1 MAVDRGEPDDSEG
14 VRPEHAHAEEGSP
27 DEGSADEYLRED
39 GEAADD
45 RAERAWAELAWTE
58 RAEARVD
65 AWLAGPSAEPGD
77 ASAAGEDRPDLLTGV
92 RRDAEGFDFTRRLLE
107 SIAGEGDPFAAALA
121 LREASRQLPPS
132 LPARDRLAVRAGG
145 LASLGLPWAVLP
157 VARRWLR
164 DRVAHLVLSVRT
176 PDETKRE
183 GRLGELREAL
193 AAGGKAGFTT
203 VLLSAG
209 DPVLGPAGVEVELAR
224 LAGLAAEPSVTHLAV
239 DPARIAP
246 GGDWSLDADAEAAA
260 LALRPVL
267 EAARDHGTVLVFAP
281 SDFRGARLV
290 PEILVRALADP
301 ALDGLGVGAQ
311 LLAELPESRAIA
323 ERLIRWAGQRVAE
336 GGAPLELA
344 VVVGGIT
351 ARERIASVL
360 SGLPVPTLDT
370 RAEQAAQWLRLVGLV
385 LDAPSGTV
393 APVAASEDPHL
404 LAAAVELAEARGLG
418 DDLAVQLR
426 AGTASALADA
436 LVREGRT
443 VRLLLPLVPPREF
456 AGAVELL
463 LALAAEAADP
473 ESALARSAELVGAVR
488 TEAGDEEQEPED
500 PLAPAALVAERAAF
514 RTAAALSATP
524 FPTSHRVQL
533 RAREWDPSE
542 RDSALFYRPPADP
555 ERLDTGGL
563 TAAVLGLSRVE
574 TGEIAVAPAGPPLR
588 VPVVSASGFANEPD
602 TDAVPAENRAW
613 VRRLLERA
621 AASRAA
627 ASAAAPA
634 AEDADPAPI
643 VDRALAAAEPW
654 RAQAPRERAVR
665 LRRLALGAAA
675 ARDRLF
681 EAIAVETGDPVP
693 VIDAAVNGAIDAARY
708 LGQLAEGI
716 GAVRGADFRPD
727 RLALVVAE
735 AGVPLEERAEAV
747 LAALAA
753 GSAVVL
759 AVDPGLI
766 GSSVALV
773 EEWQAAGLPAGL
785 VGLIPGVG
793 DEAAALAADPRVD
806 RALVLGNRDTAL
818 GLIRRRPD
826 LRVEG
831 RFRAPGTVLVS
842 PTADPAAA
850 AEDAVRSAFGTGA
863 GSARS
868 ARVLIVFGSAARS
881 RRFRQRLA
889 DAVRAIRPGDTAA
902 PSDGDPLAFGIGPL
916 PQPPGEAGLRALT
929 ELDSGEEWLVQP
941 ECLDGGVGEGES
953 SGGGGRLWRPGVRTG
968 LRRDARF
975 WRDAVGMPVIGVITA
990 RTLDE
995 ALELQ
1000 RELGGGGVAALHAGA
1015 PEELIPWLERTHA
1028 ASLVVGRP
1036 TGPERIERLPGG
1048 GWGDAG
1054 MGVQTLAGGPSRL
1067 VTLGSWE
1074 LREGTP
1080 SGTLHLRGLD
1090 PEVQVLIEAAQQML
1104 DYESFD
1110 RVRRA
1115 ALSDA
1120 LSWRTTL
1127 GRVHDEIGLGVER
1140 NLLRRWPAAT
1150 QIRLA
1155 ERAPLAALVRVLAAA
1170 LLVRAPVTVSTGA
1183 VLPRGLADFLASQGI
1198 PVSLERDDDWLERIA
1213 VEASAAGSDGGS
1225 GGGSGSGPGQGPA
1238 LESRVR
1244 LIGGDAV
1251 RTAEWLGGQ
1260 SRVAVWA
1267 EPVTMAGPV
1276 ELLAFL
1282 REQSISITVHRYGLL
1297 APPAGL
1303 EEWIAELDERSAPGA

>member
-1 MAVDRGEPDDSEG
+1 MTDRRGW
-14 VRPEHAHAEEGSP
+14 
-27 DEGSADEYLRED
+27 AD
-39 GEAADD
+39 
-45 RAERAWAELAWTE
+45 
-58 RAEARVD
+58 RAEAR
-65 AWLAGPSAEPGD
+65 AAEWLALIAGGSGGPRDP
-77 ASAAGEDRPDLLTGV
+77 AATGAPPAPAAPRTEDGRRADGRPDLLAGV

-107 SIAGEGDPFAAALA
+107 SVAGEGDPFAAALA

-132 LPARDRLAVRAGG
+132 LPARDRFAVRAGG

-164 DRVAHLVLSVRT
+164 DRVSHLVLSART
-176 PDETKRE
+176 PDEAARE

-193 AAGGKAGFTT
+193 AANGAAGLTT

-209 DPVLGPAGVEVELAR
+209 DPVLGPAGAETELAR
-224 LAGLAAEPSVTHLAV
+224 LAALAAEPSVTHLAV

-246 GGDWSLDADAEAAA
+246 GGDWSFDADAEAAA

-290 PEILVRALADP
+290 PEIVARSLADP
-301 ALDGLGVGAQ
+301 ALDGARIGAQ
-311 LLAELPESRAIA
+311 LLAELPESRDIA
-323 ERLIRWAGQRVAE
+323 ERLIRWARARTAE
-336 GGAPLELA
+336 GGEPLELT
-344 VVVGGIT
+344 VVFGGIA
-351 ARERIASVL
+351 ARERVASVL
-360 SGLPVPTLDT
+360 SGLPVPTLDDRT
-370 RAEQAAQWLRLVGLV
+370 EQAAQWLRLIGLV
-385 LDAPSGTV
+385 LDAAATEADGEGGSAPAPV
-393 APVAASEDPHL
+393 VPVAASEDPHL
-404 LAAAVELAEARGLG
+404 LAAACELAALRGLG
-418 DDLAVQLR
+418 GALALQLR
-426 AGTASALADA
+426 AGTATALAA
-436 LVREGRT
+436 VLAGAAAEGGP
-443 VRLLLPLVPPREF
+443 VRLLLPVVPPREF
-456 AGAVELL
+456 AGAVEMLL
-463 LALAAEAADP
+463 ELAAEAADP
-473 ESALARSAELVGAVR
+473 RSALARAARLIDTAGGAPP
-488 TEAGDEEQEPED
+488 ADGPDEEGRDGPLEP
-500 PLAPAALVAERAAF
+500 AVLVAERAAF
-514 RTAAALSATP
+514 RAAAALSTAP
-524 FPTSHRVQL
+524 FPASHRVQL

-555 ERLDTGGL
+555 ERFDTGGL
-563 TAAVLGLSRVE
+563 TAAVLGLSRAE
-574 TGEIAVAPAGPPLR
+574 TGEIAARPAGPPLR
-588 VPVVSASGFANEPD
+588 VPVVSASGFANEPG

-621 AASRAA
+621 AGDRAGA
-627 ASAAAPA
+627 GSGGEADADAGPADQVPMQDPA
-634 AEDADPAPI
+634 AVIDD
-643 VDRALAAAEPW
+643 ALAAAEPW
-654 RAQAPRERAVR
+654 RAQPPRERAVR
-665 LRRLALGAAA
+665 LRRLALATAA
-675 ARDRLF
+675 ARDRFF
-681 EAIAVETGDPVP
+681 EAIAAESGDPVP
-693 VIDAAVNGAIDAARY
+693 VIDAAVNEAIDAARY
-708 LGQLAEGI
+708 LGQLAEGL

-735 AGVPLEERAEAV
+735 AGVPLGERAEAV

-759 AVDPGLI
+759 AVDPGLA
-766 GSSVALV
+766 GSSGALV
-773 EEWQAAGLPAGL
+773 EEWRAAGLPAGL
-785 VGLIPGVG
+785 VGIAAR
-793 DEAAALAADPRVD
+793 DDAAALAVDPRVD
-806 RALVLGNRDTAL
+806 RALVLGDRGTAL
-818 GLIRRRPD
+818 ALIRRRPD

-831 RFRAPGTVLVS
+831 RFRVPGTVLVS

-850 AEDAVRSAFGTGA
+850 AEGAVRSAFGSGA
-863 GSARS
+863 GDARS

-881 RRFRQRLA
+881 RRFRKRLA

-902 PSDGDPLAFGIGPL
+902 PAGGDPLAFDLGPL
-916 PQPPGEAGLRALT
+916 PQPPGEGGLRALT
-929 ELDSGEEWLVQP
+929 ELDGGEEWLVQP
-941 ECLDGGVGEGES
+941 ERLDEA
-953 SGGGGRLWRPGVRTG
+953 GRLWRPGVRTG
-968 LRRDARF
+968 IRRDARF
-975 WRDAVGMPVIGVITA
+975 WRDAAGMPVIGLITA

-1000 RELGGGGVAALHAGA
+1000 RELGGGGVAALHSGSA
-1015 PEELIPWLERTHA
+1015 EELLPWLERTRA

-1054 MGVQTLAGGPSRL
+1054 MGVQTLAGGPNRL

-1090 PEVQVLIEAAQQML
+1090 PEVQVLIEAAQRVL

-1140 NLLRRWPAAT
+1140 NLMRRWPVAT

-1155 ERAPLAALVRVLAAA
+1155 ERASFTALIRVLAAA

-1183 VLPRGLADFLASQGI
+1183 VLPGELAEFLASQGI
-1198 PVSLERDDDWLERIA
+1198 EVSLERDDAWHERIA
-1213 VEASAAGSDGGS
+1213 VEASAAG
-1225 GGGSGSGPGQGPA
+1225 PGTETSAGAAP
-1238 LESRVR
+1238 ESRVR

-1251 RTAEWLGGQ
+1251 RAAEWLGGQ

-1282 REQSISITVHRYGLL
+1282 REQSISVAAHRYGLL

-1303 EEWIAELDERSAPGA
+1303 EEWIAELDGRAAPGR

>member
-14 VRPEHAHAEEGSP
+14 VRPEHAHAEERSA
-27 DEGSADEYLRED
+27 DEGSPEEHLRED
-39 GEAADD
+39 GAAPDD
-45 RAERAWAELAWTE
+45 RAERAWTE

-65 AWLAGPSAEPGD
+65 AWLADPPGEPGNAP
-77 ASAAGEDRPDLLTGV
+77 ASGEDRPDLLAGV

-176 PDETKRE
+176 PDETTRE

-193 AAGGKAGFTT
+193 AAGEKAGFTT

-209 DPVLGPAGVEVELAR
+209 DPVLGPAGVEIELAR

-290 PEILVRALADP
+290 PEIIVRALADP
-301 ALDGLGVGAQ
+301 ALDGLRVGTQ

-344 VVVGGIT
+344 VVVGGIA

-360 SGLPVPTLDT
+360 SGLAVPTLDT

-404 LAAAVELAEARGLG
+404 LAAAVELAEVRGLG

-463 LALAAEAADP
+463 LSLAAEAADP

-488 TEAGDEEQEPED
+488 AEAGDEQPED
-500 PLAPAALVAERAAF
+500 PLEPAVLVAERAAF
-514 RTAAALSATP
+514 RTAAALSAMP

-563 TAAVLGLSRVE
+563 TAAVLGLSRAE

-588 VPVVSASGFANEPD
+588 VPVVSGSGFANEPD

-621 AASRAA
+621 ATSRAA
-627 ASAAAPA
+627 GSAADEEPTV
-634 AEDADPAPI
+634 EDADPAST
-643 VDRALAAAEPW
+643 VDQALAAAEPW

-665 LRRLALGAAA
+665 LRRLALSTAA

-681 EAIAVETGDPVP
+681 EVVAVETGDPVP

-727 RLALVVAE
+727 SLALVVAE
-735 AGVPLEERAEAV
+735 AGVPLDERAEAV

-759 AVDPGLI
+759 AVDPGLM
-766 GSSVALV
+766 GSSVALI

-785 VGLIPGVG
+785 VGLLPAAD

-806 RALVLGNRDTAL
+806 RALVLGSRDTAL

-881 RRFRQRLA
+881 RRFRLRLA

-902 PSDGDPLAFGIGPL
+902 PGDGDPLAFGIGPL

-941 ECLDGGVGEGES
+941 ECLDGGDGEGE
-953 SGGGGRLWRPGVRTG
+953 GGRLWRPGVRTG

-975 WRDAVGMPVIGVITA
+975 WRDAAGMPVIGVITA

-1000 RELGGGGVAALHAGA
+1000 RELGAGGVAALHAGA
-1015 PEELIPWLERTHA
+1015 PEELIPWLERTRA

-1140 NLLRRWPAAT
+1140 NLLRRWPVAT

-1183 VLPRGLADFLASQGI
+1183 VLPRELADFLASQGI

-1282 REQSISITVHRYGLL
+1282 REQSISITAHRYGLL
-1297 APPAGL
+1297 SPPAGL